1 MKKFQEHYFQEDDK
15 ESFINEVK
23 DELNKLLLQEQETF
37 SSEINPQFITRLL
50 NYLESRCFV
59 SYGEFDQKVGNEIR
73 QYVKGDNSY
82 IKKVKQRIHEIIN
95 KAKSKFL
102 RNIQDKVEKVKI
114 LPKEEPKPPQSYKPL
129 AVDDALR
136 GDSSYEPNL

>member
-1 MKKFQEHYFQEDDK
+1 MKKFQDHYFQESEAK
-15 ESFINEVK
+15 AFTNEVK
-23 DELNKLLLQEQETF
+23 LLIEEESASVGLNPAF
-37 SSEINPQFITRLL
+37 VSRLC
-50 NYLESRCFV
+50 NYLERRFPN
-59 SYGEFDQKVGNEIR
+59 YGDFDVAVGNEIR
-73 QYVKGDNSY
+73 QYMQGDNSY

-129 AVDDALR
+129 AVDDAMR
-136 GDSSYEPNL
+136 GDSSYDLPNP